1 MFFEDNNHNHNHNDN
16 DINLLTPQIT
26 VGVNI
31 EAVVKWY
38 PYWGTNPEAML
49 KPFHLVCPN
58 RPEMVQAMSMR
69 DIASNIT
76 LERLHEMACVQ
87 LKAEVVAT
95 WLCWRDPDSGF
106 FQILLPTPKS
116 LYECT
121 QIPRQVHLL
130 HLLLKQDVK
139 ALQNDDDTASSPCI
153 NRHIVSVYLRGEGK
167 RHYAVRLDA
176 VSPGTLF
183 EVILNSCLAEPDY
196 TQHKR
201 YYFGTVVKQHLQFCN
216 RIAGPNRVLITSW
229 KEPITAHPALMALA
243 FKNHTQLPQCQSWS
257 EYIQT
262 LVTRPA
268 PLSHVYLRL
277 KHGNHQALND
287 RGCTLG
293 KYGITSDVALCY
305 VVRNGGAGGNK
316 TSTAPTMTMQK
327 DKQKN

>member
-1 MFFEDNNHNHNHNDN
+1 MLFDDDNNDN
-16 DINLLTPQIT
+16 DKNRNLTQPPAA
-26 VGVNI
+26 VASI
-31 EAVVKWY
+31 EAVVKWF
-38 PYWGTNPEAML
+38 PYWGTNPEAKE
-49 KPFHLVCPN
+49 KPFHLVCSK
-58 RPEMVQAMSMR
+58 RPVMVQAMSMR
-69 DIASNIT
+69 DIANNIT
-76 LERLHEMACVQ
+76 LERLHEMACAQ

-95 WLCWRDPDSGF
+95 WLCWRDPDSGL

-116 LYECT
+116 LYECKR
-121 QIPRQVHLL
+121 IPRQVHIL

-139 ALQNDDDTASSPCI
+139 ALQNDDDASSSPCI
-153 NRHIVSVYLRGEGK
+153 NRHIVSVYLRGEVK

-183 EVILNSCLAEPDY
+183 EVILNSCLAEPEY

-201 YYFGTVVKQHLQFCN
+201 YYFGTVSERHLQFCN

-229 KEPITAHPALMALA
+229 KEPIEAHPALMALA

-257 EYIQT
+257 EYIQS

-287 RGCTLG
+287 RGCTLET
-293 KYGITSDVALCY
+293 YGITSDVALCY
-305 VVRNGGAGGNK
+305 VVRNAVNK
-316 TSTAPTMTMQK
+316 TSTATMMMQK
-327 DKQKN
+327 DKQKI